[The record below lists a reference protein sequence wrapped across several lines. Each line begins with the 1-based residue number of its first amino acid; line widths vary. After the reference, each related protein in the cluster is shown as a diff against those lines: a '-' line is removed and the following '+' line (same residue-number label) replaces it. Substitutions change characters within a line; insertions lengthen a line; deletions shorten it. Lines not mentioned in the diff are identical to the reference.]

1 MQYTVSR
8 CAHALVCGA
17 ITSGDYLVRVP
28 TPNHG
33 SAIMFE
39 NSGDDAFDSWVA
51 RCASL
56 IVVLGGGLALLA
68 LSTIAASAIG

>member
-1 MQYTVSR
+1 
-8 CAHALVCGA
+8 
-17 ITSGDYLVRVP
+17 
-28 TPNHG
+28 
-33 SAIMFE
+33 MFE